1 MDNNKWLNQVAQH
14 HNEWI
19 KIINSFGEYDY
30 AEDIVQ
36 ETYIALYKYADAT
49 KIIDASGNVRKGY
62 VFFTLKSLFFQYYNK
77 KMKVNKVSIDEQF
90 TLFDDSNLDEHEAYN
105 DICLLIDEEIKNW
118 HWYDEKLFKLY
129 RDSDMSMR
137 DIAKET
143 NISLISI
150 FNSIKNYKEI
160 LNTKFNKDYQDY
172 INNDYN
178 GIY

>member
-1 MDNNKWLNQVAQH
+1 MDNKWLKQVAQH

-30 AEDIVQ
+30 AQDIVQ

-90 TLFDDSNLDEHEAYN
+90 TLFDDSNLDEHNAYN

>member
-1 MDNNKWLNQVAQH
+1 MDNKWLNQVAQH

-90 TLFDDSNLDEHEAYN
+90 TLFDDSNLDEHNAYN

-160 LNTKFNKDYQDY
+160 LNTKFGKDYQDY

>member
-1 MDNNKWLNQVAQH
+1 MDNKWLKQVAQH
-14 HNEWI
+14 HKEWI

-105 DICLLIDEEIKNW
+105 NICLLVDEEIKNW

>member
-1 MDNNKWLNQVAQH
+1 MDNKWLNQVAQH

-30 AEDIVQ
+30 AQDIVQ

-90 TLFDDSNLDEHEAYN
+90 TLFDDSNLDEHNAYN

-160 LNTKFNKDYQDY
+160 LNTKFGKDYQDY

>member
-90 TLFDDSNLDEHEAYN
+90 TLFDDSNLDEHNAYH
-105 DICLLIDEEIKNW
+105 DICLLIDEEVQNW
-118 HWYDEKLFKLY
+118 HWFDEKLFKLY
-129 RDSDMSMR
+129 RDSGMSMR
-137 DIAKET
+137 DIAKGT

-172 INNDYN
+172 INNNYN

>member
-1 MDNNKWLNQVAQH
+1 MDNSWLEKVAEH

-19 KIINSFGEYDY
+19 KIVQSFGEYDY
-30 AEDIVQ
+30 AQDIVQ

-90 TLFDDSNLDEHEAYN
+90 TLFDDSNLDEHNAYN

-118 HWYDEKLFKLY
+118 HWFDEKLFKLY
-129 RDSDMSMR
+129 RDSDLSMR
-137 DIAKET
+137 DIAKGT

-150 FNSIKNYKEI
+150 FNSIKNHKEI
-160 LNTKFNKDYQDY
+160 LRIKFQKDYDNY
-172 INNDYN
+172 LKDNI
-178 GIY
+178 

>member
-1 MDNNKWLNQVAQH
+1 MDNKWLNQVAQH
-14 HNEWI
+14 HKEWI

-90 TLFDDSNLDEHEAYN
+90 TLFDDSNLDEHNAYN

-150 FNSIKNYKEI
+150 FHSIKNYKEI
-160 LNTKFNKDYQDY
+160 LNTKFQKDYQDY
-172 INNDYN
+172 SNNDYN
-178 GIY
+178 TIY

>member
-1 MDNNKWLNQVAQH
+1 MDNKWLNQVAEH
-14 HNEWI
+14 HKEWI

-49 KIIDASGNVRKGY
+49 KIIDASGKVRKGY
-62 VFFTLKSLFFQYYNK
+62 VFFTLKSLYFQFYNK

-90 TLFDDSNLDEHEAYN
+90 TLFDDSNLEEHEAYN
-105 DICLLIDEEIKNW
+105 NICLLVDEEIKNW

-160 LNTKFNKDYQDY
+160 LNTKFSKDYQDY
-172 INNDYN
+172 INNDYS

>member
-1 MDNNKWLNQVAQH
+1 MDNNKWLNQVARH

-90 TLFDDSNLDEHEAYN
+90 TLFDDSNLDEHNAYN

>member
-1 MDNNKWLNQVAQH
+1 MDNNWLNQVAEH
-14 HNEWI
+14 HKEWI

-62 VFFTLKSLFFQYYNK
+62 VFFTLKSLYFQFYNK

-90 TLFDDSNLDEHEAYN
+90 TLFDDSNLEEHEAYN
-105 DICLLIDEEIKNW
+105 NICLLVDEEIKNW

-160 LNTKFNKDYQDY
+160 LNTKFSKDYQDY
-172 INNDYN
+172 INKDYN

>member
-1 MDNNKWLNQVAQH
+1 MDNKWLKQVAQH
-14 HNEWI
+14 HKEWI

-90 TLFDDSNLDEHEAYN
+90 TLFDDSNLDEHNAYN